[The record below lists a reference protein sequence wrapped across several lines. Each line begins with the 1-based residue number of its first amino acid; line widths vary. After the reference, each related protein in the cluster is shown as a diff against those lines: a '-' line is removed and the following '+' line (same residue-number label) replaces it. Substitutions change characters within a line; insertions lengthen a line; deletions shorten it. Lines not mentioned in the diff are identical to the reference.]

1 MADTKISALTA
12 STTPLAGTEVL
23 PIVQSGTTKKVSVDD
38 LTTGKTVPVGVLSVT
53 GTIPRITADMS
64 NATQANRLMFQTTTA
79 NATSSVGVI
88 PSGTGT
94 SSRLNLF
101 NSSDPDNAG
110 YAQFNSSTA
119 ATIINSLKL
128 GTGTTLPIRLQIDG
142 STQAELSTTGNL
154 TLFTGNLIIGT
165 AGKGIDFSATS
176 GAGTSELLAD
186 YEEGTWT
193 PGISFGGASVG
204 VTFTGTSGFYTKVGN
219 VVTVSCYANMSS
231 KGTSIGAARITALPF
246 TCANSTAAYAA
257 PALLFTNITYLG
269 QVSGYVN
276 INDNT
281 IDLFQTTEL
290 GVASAL
296 LNTNFANNTSIIIN
310 LTYRTA

>member
-1 MADTKISALTA
+1 VTAGRTVAMRNAVLTGGAAYINIGAAGDTSYHYVRLIDNGNTSFYYGIDDSTGSFFGNGAYSRALY
-12 STTPLAGTEVL
+12 SEGSY
-23 PIVQSGTTKKVSVDD
+23 PIGVYVGGAKK
-38 LTTGKTVPVGVLSVT
+38 
-53 GTIPRITADMS
+53 AE
-64 NATQANRLMFQTTTA
+64 FTTA
-79 NATSSVGVI
+79 GNIAITN
-88 PSGTGT
+88 SG
-94 SSRLNLF
+94 N
-101 NSSDPDNAG
+101 
-110 YAQFNSSTA
+110 
-119 ATIINSLKL
+119 
-128 GTGTTLPIRLQIDG
+128 
-142 STQAELSTTGNL
+142 
-154 TLFTGNLIIGT
+154 
-165 AGKGIDFSATS
+165 GIDFSATP
-176 GAGTSELLAD
+176 GTGTSELLAD

-231 KGTSIGAARITALPF
+231 KGTSVGAARITALPF

-257 PALLFTNITYLG
+257 TAILFTNITFLG

-296 LNTNFANNTSIIIN
+296 TNTNFANNTSIIIN